1 MTVLDLTVLALIAT
15 GLAAAA
21 MAFFS
26 PRLALAGTGLTD
38 ELLSDLSGPATSLR
52 TRFGGEPGQPAREP
66 AVAAFPRAL

>member
-1 MTVLDLTVLALIAT
+1 MTVLDLTVLAFIAT

-21 MAFFS
+21 MTFFS
-26 PRLALAGTGLTD
+26 PRLALAGTGVTD
-38 ELLSDLSGPATSLR
+38 ELLSDRHDLVADLR